1 MVLEGVATCAAGDL
15 GEDGDRGGEGVG
27 SEALP
32 ELDQVRDVE
41 PCTGALHTT
50 SLRGWGMNKL
60 KSCLSKMCVQLQGYS
75 THLHLEVCINPNR
88 CYTIRALHIPLC
100 SKYTSVKFRT
110 TTQLSRY
117 YHLLAWNNSA
127 SINVIAR
134 GNVHLDTLKQSSVQ

>member
-50 SLRGWGMNKL
+50 SLWGVGSEQVG
-60 KSCLSKMCVQLQGYS
+60 KS
-75 THLHLEVCINPNR
+75 
-88 CYTIRALHIPLC
+88 
-100 SKYTSVKFRT
+100 
-110 TTQLSRY
+110 
-117 YHLLAWNNSA
+117 
-127 SINVIAR
+127 
-134 GNVHLDTLKQSSVQ
+134 

>member
-27 SEALP
+27 SEAVP

-60 KSCLSKMCVQLQGYS
+60 VKV
-75 THLHLEVCINPNR
+75 EIVCIENVCATAR
-88 CYTIRALHIPLC
+88 IF
-100 SKYTSVKFRT
+100 YTSAFGSVYKP
-110 TTQLSRY
+110 QP
-117 YHLLAWNNSA
+117 LLHYTGTAHT
-127 SINVIAR
+127 VMF
-134 GNVHLDTLKQSSVQ
+134 